1 MATLAARPRE
11 RLLATARRL
20 FYTEGIHAVPVDRLV
35 TEAGVT
41 RATFYRHFPAK
52 EDLVEAYLRTTDA
65 DLRAGVAKALDQAN
79 PQQSAAALLDLI
91 GKVTCSAGFRGCHFI
106 NASAEYPNPDDPVRA
121 AVAEHRA
128 WFQDTVTRL
137 AEQAGHPDPKYA
149 GRVLVLL
156 HDGALSAAELD
167 DPKQVRKTVIRAGRE
182 LLGLP
187 ASTDRRDVRP
197 PRTHRAT
204 PRRRRVSGS

>member
-1 MATLAARPRE
+1 MATSALSPKE

-20 FYTEGIHAVPVDRLV
+20 FYAEGIHAVPVDRLV

-52 EDLVEAYLRTTDA
+52 EDLVEAYLRATDA
-65 DLRAGVAKALDQAN
+65 DLRDAVADALDKAN
-79 PQQSAAALLDLI
+79 PRQSATALLELI
-91 GKVTCSAGFRGCHFI
+91 GQVTCSAGFRGCHFI
-106 NASAEYPNPDDPVRA
+106 NASAEYPDPTDPVRV

-128 WFQDTVTRL
+128 WFQETVTRL
-137 AEQAGHPDPKYA
+137 AAQAGHPDPDHA

-167 DPKQVRKTVIRAGRE
+167 DPQQVRDTVIRAGRE

-187 ASTDRRDVRP
+187 T
-197 PRTHRAT
+197 
-204 PRRRRVSGS
+204 

>member
-1 MATLAARPRE
+1 MATSALSPKE

-20 FYTEGIHAVPVDRLV
+20 FYAEGIHAVPVDRLV

-52 EDLVEAYLRTTDA
+52 EDLVEAYLRATDA
-65 DLRAGVAKALDQAN
+65 DLRDAVADALDKAN
-79 PQQSAAALLDLI
+79 PQQSATALLELI
-91 GKVTCSAGFRGCHFI
+91 GQVTCSAGFRGCHFI
-106 NASAEYPNPDDPVRA
+106 NASAEYPDPTDPVRV

-128 WFQDTVTRL
+128 WFQETVTRL
-137 AEQAGHPDPKYA
+137 AAQAGHPDPDHA

-167 DPKQVRKTVIRAGRE
+167 DPQQVRDTVIRAGRE
-182 LLGLP
+182 LLGLETQVP
-187 ASTDRRDVRP
+187 EKFRMT
-197 PRTHRAT
+197 
-204 PRRRRVSGS
+204 SGSARSTT

>member
-1 MATLAARPRE
+1 MPQIAPTPRD
-11 RLLATARRL
+11 RLLDTACRL
-20 FYTEGIHAVPVDRLV
+20 FYAEGIHAVPVDRLV

-52 EDLVEAYLRTTDA
+52 EQLVEAYLRATDA
-65 DLRAGVAKALDQAN
+65 DLRVAVAAALDSGD
-79 PQQSAAALLDLI
+79 PRESAAALLELI
-91 GKVTCSAGFRGCHFI
+91 GQVTCSAGFRGCHFI
-106 NASAEYPNPDDPVRA
+106 NASAEYPDPADPIRV

-137 AEQAGHPDPKYA
+137 AERAGHPDPDHA

-167 DPKQVRKTVIRAGRE
+167 DSRQVRETVIRAGRE
-182 LLGLP
+182 LLGL
-187 ASTDRRDVRP
+187 DD
-197 PRTHRAT
+197 
-204 PRRRRVSGS
+204 